1 MKNLLIYC
9 LLASV
14 IITTGIILVIDYES
28 KLFTIKPP
36 VTNIEPLAIDIEL
49 LDTSNQIYTYYDEE
63 SNIQGLF
70 GIDVSE
76 HQGDIDWERVKNA
89 GVEFAIIRVG
99 YRGYA
104 SGKISLDNKFHYN
117 MTEAIKNGINVG
129 VYFFSQAKNTKE
141 ALEEAN
147 FVLKN
152 IRKYDLSYPIV
163 FDMEDIYDEDHR
175 IMDLSLDERSHL
187 AQVFAG
193 RIIYKGYVPMIYLN
207 LNWTYN
213 HYDLNRI
220 SNYDIWFAQ
229 YNDYPEYPYDFQI
242 WQYSDNGSI
251 DGINEPVDL
260 NIYFRKNKES
270 DKYEK

>member
-260 NIYFRKNKES
+260 NIYFRKNEES